1 MSSFLKELLPEQA
14 EEKKMIMARTAGL
27 LYLLSTGIVLL
38 TLHLLPQPEHINRT
52 VLDGICFLAFGTGL
66 FLLFSDWRRRAYRTF
81 YFFTFLTL
89 LYIATFI
96 SFSGGASS
104 RYGALYLLLI
114 FWASF
119 FFTKGETI
127 VTAAATALFSLLPLF
142 YDPEAFR
149 SNHGTDEIISVLF
162 IFLLSSAVNL
172 LSRQREAAYLRERR
186 SSEERA
192 QFALQ
197 LETLQRIS
205 KELSAELELDRL
217 LRMILS
223 EAMSL
228 LKFEAGWLVL
238 WEEEQ
243 NAYII
248 KTVIDLPES
257 LLGKGIRKGEGL
269 VGLVTETR
277 KPAVS
282 DDPLAVAL
290 PIRDYAGRHFKRH
303 IGIPIF
309 WKGEVAG
316 VFNMAGTHLR
326 DISKEDEKLAEM
338 LAQHAAVAIQN
349 ARLFKEGEEQARRQA
364 VLYKVV
370 RAVSSEMTPQ
380 ETLNAMARIAAES
393 VDGAFAVLL
402 LRNGQAIEPRGAY
415 QVPPVEVP
423 FFSEGFKIAATR
435 ETSPAIVSIRDRK
448 VVALPD
454 LQREKEI
461 PAPLRQAARQFGFGS
476 LISVPLVS
484 QEQSYGSL
492 VIYFR
497 QARSFTRQEV
507 DLLSALASEAAV
519 AVRHLKWMEER
530 ERHFARAEALREIA
544 QEIGAELQLP
554 RILNLVVE
562 RGTALLGL
570 EEGAV
575 VLRDPHRQEYI
586 VLVSVGYER
595 PIVGMTVHPGA
606 GITWETIRQKKT
618 VLIED
623 YQSFP
628 NAIPDIRALGVEA
641 AIATPIFLKETLI
654 GVLILETKKSGARF
668 TDEDRQTIEILARH
682 AALAIENARLYE
694 EARSLNEQFA
704 LLTKEVS
711 LSRNLDQ
718 VFAHLAENL
727 KRQLDYD
734 WFGITL
740 HQTSEEG
747 SAEIMLAHTG
757 GAIPGFP
764 LPSVAPSGHSA
775 LLSVIREQQPLI
787 AHDLTGPSRY
797 QEDAVLREAGFRS
810 YGIIPVTLKGRVI
823 ATLNLLSRKVRHFSE
838 AQAGALLPL
847 ANHLAPFIENARLFE
862 ELKKKKQEAEEA
874 SRLKSEF
881 VSRVSH
887 ELRTPLNAIMG
898 YGSLLLEETFGEIN
912 GGQREALSA
921 LHRNAR
927 ELLELINNILDLSK
941 IEAGKSAL
949 HREPVNLKSLLE
961 VTFENLKPLMQEKA
975 LAFQWEFPENLP
987 VIESDPR
994 KVRQVILNLL
1004 SNAIKFTDRGS
1015 IRVTAKESID
1025 PPGVLLSVRDT
1036 GIGMREEDIPTI
1048 FDPFRQID
1056 GSLTRQAG
1064 GTGLGLAI
1072 VKNILEVLQG
1082 RIEVESRLGIGS
1094 TFTVFFPRTE
1104 KEAGKPMSEVER
1116 S

>member
-1 MSSFLKELLPEQA
+1 MPSFLKELLPEQA
-14 EEKKMIMARTAGL
+14 KEKKVIMAKTAGL
-27 LYLLSTGIVLL
+27 LYLLSTGVVLL
-38 TLHLLPQPEHINRT
+38 TLHVLPQPDPTNRT
-52 VLDGICFLAFGTGL
+52 VLDGICLFAFGTGL
-66 FLLFSDWRRRAYRTF
+66 FFLFSDWRRRSYRTF
-81 YFFTFLTL
+81 YATTFITL

-96 SFSGGASS
+96 FFSGGASS
-104 RYGALYLLLI
+104 RYNALYLLLI

-119 FFTKGETI
+119 FFTKEETI
-127 VTAAATALFSLLPLF
+127 VTASATALFSVLPLF

-172 LSRQREAAYLRERR
+172 LSRQREAAYLKESR
-186 SSEERA
+186 SSAERS
-192 QFALQ
+192 QFAVQ

-223 EAMSL
+223 EAMDL

-243 NAYII
+243 NAYVI
-248 KTVIDLPES
+248 KTVVDLPES
-257 LLGKGIRKGEGL
+257 LIGKGFKKEEGL
-269 VGLVTETR
+269 VGLMVEARRMT
-277 KPAVS
+277 VS
-282 DDPLAVAL
+282 EDPLTVVP
-290 PIRDYAGRHFKRH
+290 PIRDFAGLSFKRH

-309 WKGEVAG
+309 WKGEVIGA
-316 VFNMAGTHLR
+316 FNMAGTR
-326 DISKEDEKLAEM
+326 SRNISQGDEKLAEM

-349 ARLFKEGEEQARRQA
+349 ARLFKESEEQARRQA

-380 ETLNAMARIAAES
+380 KTLNAMAQIAAES
-393 VDGAFAVLL
+393 VGGAFAVLL
-402 LRNGQAIEPRGAY
+402 LRNGTEIEPRGAY

-435 ETSPAIVSIRDRK
+435 ETSPAIVSIRERK
-448 VVALPD
+448 VVALSD
-454 LQREKEI
+454 LQKEKEI
-461 PAPLRQAARQFGFGS
+461 PAPLRQAAHQFGFGS
-476 LISVPLVS
+476 LIGVPLVS

-497 QARSFTRQEV
+497 QARSFTRQEI

-530 ERHFARAEALREIA
+530 ERHFARTEALREIA

-562 RGTALLGL
+562 RGTALLDL
-570 EEGAV
+570 DEGAV
-575 VLRDPHRQEYI
+575 ILRDPHRQEY
-586 VLVSVGYER
+586 VVRVSVGYEP
-595 PIVGMTVHPGA
+595 PIVGMTVDPQT
-606 GITWETIRQKKT
+606 GITSEAIRRRST

-623 YQSFP
+623 YQNFP
-628 NAIPDIRALGVEA
+628 NAIPGIRALGVQA
-641 AIATPIFLKETLI
+641 VIATPIFIKEALI
-654 GVLILETKKSGARF
+654 GVLILETKKSGTRF
-668 TDEDRQTIEILARH
+668 TDEDRQTIDILARH

-711 LSRNLDQ
+711 LSRDLDQ

-734 WFGITL
+734 WFGIAL
-740 HQTSEEG
+740 HQISEEG
-747 SAEIMLAHTG
+747 SAEIMLTHTG
-757 GAIPGFP
+757 GPIRGFP
-764 LPSVAPSGHSA
+764 LPSVSPSAQSA
-775 LLSVIREQQPLI
+775 LLSVIRQQQPLI
-787 AHDLTGPSRY
+787 GHDLSAPRY
-797 QEDAVLREAGFRS
+797 EEDAILLEEGFRS
-810 YGIIPVTLKGRVI
+810 YGIIPVILKGRVI
-823 ATLNLLSRKVRHFSE
+823 ATLSLLSRKRHHFSKE
-838 AQAGALLPL
+838 QADALLPL

-881 VSRVSH
+881 VSSVSH
-887 ELRTPLNAIMG
+887 ELRTPLNAIIG

-912 GGQREALSA
+912 GGQREALTS
-921 LHRNAR
+921 LHRNAND
-927 ELLELINNILDLSK
+927 LLELINNILDLSK
-941 IEAGKSAL
+941 IEAGKSEL
-949 HREPVNLKSLLE
+949 QWEPVNLKSLLE
-961 VTFENLKPLMQEKA
+961 ITFENLKPLMQQKG
-975 LAFQWEFPENLP
+975 LAFEWDFPENLP
-987 VIESDPR
+987 VIQSNPLR
-994 KVRQVILNLL
+994 VRQVILNLL

-1015 IRVTAKESID
+1015 IRVSAKESAD
-1025 PPGVLLSVRDT
+1025 PAGILLSVQDT

-1072 VKNILEVLQG
+1072 VKNILEALQG
-1082 RIEVESRLGIGS
+1082 KIQVESRLGVGS
-1094 TFTVFFPRTE
+1094 TFTVFFPQME
-1104 KEAGKPMSEVER
+1104 KECGKTVSEVER